1 MTVDNTPA
9 MPPKTGA
16 SEEDAAIARSIRA
29 LVRGALKASLATI
42 DAQTGH
48 PYASLLTVA
57 TDPEGQPVF
66 LISKLAL
73 HTRNLA
79 ADSRASLLFDA
90 TDGHAN
96 PLAGARA
103 TLIGRAHVTTSGGA
117 RSRFIARHPGSAG
130 TADFPDFSFWTLAV
144 ERAHYIGGFGRIRTL
159 AADVLKGPAALADL
173 VAMEPSLIEDLNLR
187 LTAELQAIGQAIP
200 KPGEGPWHISGLDAE
215 GADLANGLRALRVD
229 FNHPAATAE
238 EVRALLTDQLRLR
251 AVQQ

>member
-1 MTVDNTPA
+1 
-9 MPPKTGA
+9 MPLRTGA

-48 PYASLLTVA
+48 PYASLITVA
-57 TDPEGQPVF
+57 TAPEGQPVF

-103 TLIGRAHVTTSGGA
+103 TLTGRAHITTSEAA

-144 ERAHYIGGFGRIRTL
+144 ERAHYIGGFGRIRML
-159 AADVLKGPAALADL
+159 AADRLEGPPALADL
-173 VAMEPSLIEDLNLR
+173 MAAEPMLIEDLNRSFLS
-187 LTAELQAIGQAIP
+187 ELQTVGQTLP
-200 KPGEGPWHISGLDAE
+200 RPEEGAWHICGVDAE
-215 GADLANGLRALRVD
+215 GADLANGSRALRVD
-229 FNHPAATAE
+229 FNRPAARAE
-238 EVRALLTDQLRLR
+238 EVRELLANSLRLR

>member
-1 MTVDNTPA
+1 MTVDNRPA
-9 MPPKTGA
+9 MPLRTGA

-48 PYASLLTVA
+48 PYASLITVA
-57 TDPEGQPVF
+57 TDPAGQPVF

-103 TLIGRAHVTTSGGA
+103 TLIGQAHVTTSDAA
-117 RSRFIARHPGSAG
+117 RSRFVARHPGSAQ
-130 TADFPDFSFWTLAV
+130 TAEFPDFSFWTLAV

-159 AADVLKGPAALADL
+159 EADVLEGPHALMDLTAA
-173 VAMEPSLIEDLNLR
+173 EPALIEDLNR
-187 LTAELQAIGQAIP
+187 TLTSELQAVGQAVP
-200 KPGEGPWHISGLDAE
+200 KPEEGPWQICGLDAE
-215 GADLANGLRALRVD
+215 GADLANGRRAHRVD
-229 FNHPAATAE
+229 FARPAATAE
-238 EVRALLTDQLRLR
+238 EARELFLDQLGLR
-251 AVQQ
+251 AAQQ

>member
-1 MTVDNTPA
+1 MDAGMTVDNTPA
-9 MPPKTGA
+9 TPRRTGA

-48 PYASLLTVA
+48 PYASLITVA
-57 TDPEGQPVF
+57 TTPEGQPVF

-103 TLIGRAHVTTSGGA
+103 TLIGRAYVTTSETA

-130 TADFPDFSFWTLAV
+130 TA
-144 ERAHYIGGFGRIRTL
+144 
-159 AADVLKGPAALADL
+159 
-173 VAMEPSLIEDLNLR
+173 
-187 LTAELQAIGQAIP
+187 
-200 KPGEGPWHISGLDAE
+200 
-215 GADLANGLRALRVD
+215 
-229 FNHPAATAE
+229 
-238 EVRALLTDQLRLR
+238 
-251 AVQQ
+251 

>member
-1 MTVDNTPA
+1 MSVDNRPA
-9 MPPKTGA
+9 VQPLSRT
-16 SEEDAAIARSIRA
+16 SEEDAAIARAIRT

-48 PYASLLTVA
+48 PYASLITVA
-57 TDPEGQPVF
+57 TSPEGQPVF

-103 TLIGRAHVTTSGGA
+103 TLIGRAHVTTSAVA
-117 RSRFIARHPGSAG
+117 RSRFVARHPGSAG
-130 TADFPDFSFWTLAV
+130 TADFPDFSFWTLVV

-159 AADVLKGPAALADL
+159 AADALEGPPALADL
-173 VAMEPSLIEDLNLR
+173 TAAEPTLTEDLNR
-187 LTAELQAIGQAIP
+187 SVASELQVVGQTMP
-200 KPGEGPWHISGLDAE
+200 RPEEGAWHICGVDAE

-229 FNHPAATAE
+229 FSRPATTAG
-238 EVRALLTDQLRLR
+238 EVSGLLADQLRLR
-251 AVQQ
+251 AAQQ

>member
-1 MTVDNTPA
+1 MTVDNKPA
-9 MPPKTGA
+9 MPLRSGA

-48 PYASLLTVA
+48 PYASLITVA
-57 TDPEGQPVF
+57 TNPEGQPVF

-103 TLIGRAHVTTSGGA
+103 TLIGLASITKDEVA

-130 TADFPDFSFWTLAV
+130 TADFPDFSFRTLAV
-144 ERAHYIGGFGRIRTL
+144 ERAHYIGGFGRIRTV
-159 AADVLKGPAALADL
+159 AADVLDGPPALVGLTAT
-173 VAMEPSLIEDLNLR
+173 EPALIEDLNRSLASEL
-187 LTAELQAIGQAIP
+187 LTVGQSMP
-200 KPGEGPWHISGLDAE
+200 KQEEGVWHICGVDAE
-215 GADLANGLRALRVD
+215 GADLANGLRALRVNFD
-229 FNHPAATAE
+229 RPAAAAE
-238 EVRALLTDQLRLR
+238 EVRGLLADQLRLR

>member
-1 MTVDNTPA
+1 MTVDNKPA
-9 MPPKTGA
+9 KPLRTGA

-48 PYASLLTVA
+48 PYASLITVT
-57 TDPEGQPVF
+57 TDPAGQPVF
-66 LISKLAL
+66 LISRLAL

-103 TLIGRAHVTTSGGA
+103 TLIGRAHVTTSEAA

-159 AADVLKGPAALADL
+159 AADMLKGPPASVDLTAA
-173 VAMEPSLIEDLNLR
+173 EPTLIEDLNQA
-187 LTAELQAIGQAIP
+187 LTPELQATGQTVP
-200 KPGEGPWHISGLDAE
+200 KPEEGAWHVCGLDAE
-215 GADLANGLRALRVD
+215 GADLANGLHALRVD
-229 FNHPAATAE
+229 FARPATSAE
-238 EVRALLTDQLRLR
+238 EVHGLLADQLLLR
-251 AVQQ
+251 AAQQ

>member
-1 MTVDNTPA
+1 MNVDSKPP
-9 MPPKTGA
+9 MPVQA
-16 SEEDAAIARSIRA
+16 STSGEDASIARAIRA

-48 PYASLLTVA
+48 PYASLITVA
-57 TDPEGQPVF
+57 TDPGGRPVF
-66 LISKLAL
+66 LVSKLAL

-103 TLIGRAHVTTSGGA
+103 TLIGRAHVTTNDVA
-117 RSRFIARHPGSAG
+117 RTRVVARPPGSAG
-130 TADFPDFSFWTLAV
+130 TANFPDFSFWTLAV

-159 AADVLKGPAALADL
+159 AADLLEGPPVLVDL
-173 VAMEPSLIEDLNLR
+173 TAEESTLIEDLNR
-187 LTAELQAIGQAIP
+187 TLTPTLQATGQTGP
-200 KPGEGPWHISGLDAE
+200 KPEEGAWRLCGLDAE

-229 FNHPAATAE
+229 FARPATSAE
-238 EVRALLTDQLRLR
+238 EVHDLLADQLILR
-251 AVQQ
+251 AAQQ